1 MADRA
6 EVKFVDGWIGF
17 RRRLADIH
25 EQKKNELRGPT
36 LDSVFLLP
44 GGSGEVI
51 HNDFLQ
57 VVSWRMISN
66 NSKHF
71 RNRKKKETHLR
82 EQALVLSRGAARCA
96 RHGGS

>member
-6 EVKFVDGWIGF
+6 EVKFVDGCVGF

-44 GGSGEVI
+44 GVSGEVI
-51 HNDFLQ
+51 HKDVFQIL
-57 VVSWRMISN
+57 
-66 NSKHF
+66 F
-71 RNRKKKETHLR
+71 
-82 EQALVLSRGAARCA
+82 C
-96 RHGGS
+96 

>member
-6 EVKFVDGWIGF
+6 EVKFVDGWIGFRRLFKDLCRIGF

-44 GGSGEVI
+44 GVSGEVI
-51 HNDFLQ
+51 HNDFFQ
-57 VVSWRMISN
+57 VVSWRMISI

-71 RNRKKKETHLR
+71 PNRKR
-82 EQALVLSRGAARCA
+82 
-96 RHGGS
+96 